1 MNGFNYLRRTQRG
14 YIMTLTIEID
24 NENDDKIKQLRQ
36 LGVNITEYFNTLIK
50 KEDYSPLKSFA
61 KNNQ

>member
-1 MNGFNYLRRTQRG
+1 
-14 YIMTLTIEID
+14 MTLTIEID